1 MNTEYVCIAVPLIE
15 LDTSLIH
22 TEYLPNE
29 RVVRCRDCR
38 FCRRC
43 EAVFFADGKVHEGES
58 WICSIVC
65 ETEWPGREFRV
76 SPDGFCAWGEP
87 REEPDA

>member
-1 MNTEYVCIAVPLIE
+1 MAEYICADLSERPGCKVSPFWE
-15 LDTSLIH
+15 RR
-22 TEYLPNE
+22 E

-43 EAVFFADGKVHEGES
+43 EAVFFADGKINEGES

-76 SPDGFCAWGEP
+76 SPDGFCSSGEP
-87 REEPDA
+87 RDEPDA